1 VAVRYLEALARQDWD
16 VVTACLA
23 VGVIRHGPFGD
34 DYVGVADYLP
44 FLQRTM
50 PSLPGYRL
58 DIDRVSELGP
68 QRAMVELRETIG
80 SDGTPLVTHECLT
93 FDLDADGVLSEI
105 AIYIR
110 QSPPP
115 SA

>member
-1 VAVRYLEALARQDWD
+1 MAVRYLEALARQDWD